1 MAVGL
6 TTKASGAIVKTAMN
20 ITALGGDSKRSL
32 PSFQESSR
40 FSLLRR
46 SVYKS
51 ANTGEMKQKSY
62 RQIYVVAIWFA
73 LGGYL
78 PRDLDL
84 LQHIINE
91 IAGRERISPEQAKHK
106 LLMAFISY
114 TILDGLI
121 RHIDWLNERVSVLND
136 EHNKLKDS
144 LIRYRYFADV
154 MFALFIEIG
163 FTKTKDVVDAM
174 RKILV
179 SQYYY
184 RCNPQAL
191 VLDLEEVR
199 ERRRKDEQQLPRQQQ
214 QNKEH
219 DEVAKLKS
227 EDDGS
232 KSPSVAAAPALP
244 ERIQK
249 PEGDS
254 SPDDQCRKEE
264 GGGAAGAGGTTRTR
278 LLLPLTHR
286 SRSMITKKMTEA
298 RVQRN

>member
-1 MAVGL
+1 
-6 TTKASGAIVKTAMN
+6 
-20 ITALGGDSKRSL
+20 
-32 PSFQESSR
+32 
-40 FSLLRR
+40 
-46 SVYKS
+46 
-51 ANTGEMKQKSY
+51 MKQKSY
-62 RQIYVVAIWFA
+62 RQISVVAIWFA
-73 LGGYL
+73 LSGYL

-91 IAGRERISPEQAKHK
+91 IAGRERITPEQAKHK

-114 TILDGLI
+114 ATLDGLI
-121 RHIDWLNERVSVLND
+121 RQIDWLNEWVSVLND

-144 LIRYRYFADV
+144 LIPYRYFADV
-154 MFALFIEIG
+154 IFALFIEIG
-163 FTKTKDVVDAM
+163 FTKTKEVVDAM
-174 RKILV
+174 WKVLI
-179 SQYYY
+179 SEYYY

-214 QNKEH
+214 NKEH

-232 KSPSVAAAPALP
+232 KSPSVAAVPALP

-249 PEGDS
+249 PEGDF

-264 GGGAAGAGGTTRTR
+264 GAAA
-278 LLLPLTHR
+278 
-286 SRSMITKKMTEA
+286 
-298 RVQRN
+298 